1 MKKKILIVLTVVL
14 LLMPASVFAGDLF
27 GLQLGV
33 SATYLQYV
41 DLNEEFALDPTD
53 LTLDDFYFGGDI
65 RFNVS
70 LFEVSSVILPIEYGE
85 LENGDYYMSA
95 YVFPGAGVS
104 LELLGL
110 VDVAATVGPAFAV
123 AASTGGLFYSDLEYG
138 VANLPLWGRLAAD
151 VNLGPVS
158 VGAYFLTSTNLRLGE
173 ILDPSFD
180 PAEIQ
185 VPSTGFLGLS
195 ATFNLL

>member
-1 MKKKILIVLTVVL
+1 MKKKILIVLTAVL
-14 LLMPASVFAGDLF
+14 LLIPASVFAGDLF

-33 SATYLQYV
+33 SATYLQSV
-41 DLNEEFALDPTD
+41 ELNEDFAIDPTD
-53 LTLDDFYFGGDI
+53 LTVDDFLIGGDI

-70 LFEVSSVILPIEYGE
+70 LFEVSSLILPIEYGE
-85 LENGDYYMSA
+85 YEDDYYMYA

-110 VDVAATVGPAFAV
+110 VDVAVTVGPAFTV
-123 AASTGGLFYSDLEYG
+123 AASTGGLFYSDIEYYG
-138 VANLPLWGRLAAD
+138 YENLPLWGRLSAD

-158 VGAYFLTSTNLRLGE
+158 VGAYFLTDTTLRLGQ

-180 PAEIQ
+180 PGELQI
-185 VPSTGFLGLS
+185 PSTGLLGLS
-195 ATFNLL
+195 ATVNLL